1 MRLQTML
8 HAVFPPE
15 CLSCSARVE
24 DAFAICGACW
34 GDTPFILGAA
44 CDLCGTGLPGQTAAE
59 GEALICGECQR
70 VPRAWDHARAVFAY
84 EGVGRKLV
92 LSLKHGDRT
101 DIARAAGPWMARA
114 AADLLEDQPL
124 LVPVPLHWTRL
135 ARRRFNQA
143 ALLAWSLARHCD
155 AEVEPM
161 ALLRLRPTP
170 SQEGRSR
177 DARYQNVDEAIIP
190 HPRNGSRMEGRN
202 VLLID
207 DVMTSG
213 ATLAIATEACRRAGA
228 EKVSVL
234 ALARVG
240 DDI

>member
-15 CLSCSARVE
+15 CLNCSARVE
-24 DAFAICGACW
+24 DTFAICGSCW
-34 GDTPFILGAA
+34 SDTPFILGAS
-44 CDLCGTGLPGQTAAE
+44 CDLCGTGLPGQSAPPD
-59 GEALICGECQR
+59 EALICAECQR

-84 EGVGRKLV
+84 DGVGRRLV

-114 AADLLEDQPL
+114 AADLLADDPV

-143 ALLAWSLARHCD
+143 ALLAWSLARECE
-155 AEVEPM
+155 AEVAPM

-177 DARYQNVDEAIIP
+177 DARFKNVEEAIIP
-190 HPRNGSRMEGRN
+190 HPRKAQVLEGRN

-213 ATLAIATEACRRAGA
+213 ATFAIATEACRQAGA
-228 EKVSVL
+228 KNVSVL
-234 ALARVG
+234 TLARVG
-240 DDI
+240 GDT